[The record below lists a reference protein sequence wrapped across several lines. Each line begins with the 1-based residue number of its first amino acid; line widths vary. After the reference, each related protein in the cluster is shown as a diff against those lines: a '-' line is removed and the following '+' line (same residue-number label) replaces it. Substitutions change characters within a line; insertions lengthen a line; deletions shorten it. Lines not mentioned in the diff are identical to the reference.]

1 MAWSIG
7 RPPGLLPRQGQ
18 HAPPVWL
25 QHHCRLADVQRL
37 MASQPFCR
45 RKGACLLLAER
56 SIRQACC
63 SIVLHGRPCHLCCTI
78 CKAGAACVAHCR
90 QKASLKSRH
99 SRAAM
104 PLTVQGWWRSWP
116 GTGPVSTESPPAA
129 ALSATAAAR
138 AAAAAAGG
146 RVPPP
151 CRPAAAPAAGRQQW
165 TGQWAATLPPPTA
178 AGVAVG
184 NVLPGVN
191 INLAVQFLLVPH
203 AS

>member
-1 MAWSIG
+1 
-7 RPPGLLPRQGQ
+7 
-18 HAPPVWL
+18 
-25 QHHCRLADVQRL
+25 

-191 INLAVQFLLVPH
+191 INLAGAVPVGASCIIGKLWVDLCLHTIMSGQVGAAAPCWH
-203 AS
+203 AKGA